1 MCCYSLCRVVP
12 LSRPKADSSPGLCLG
27 GFLVTILRRGMAHQR
42 IQQVLSDVGDLVDSL
57 SESFLVGLGRLG
69 GTADLAHILQRGG
82 LHFCRRSVWFEVME
96 SPDIPAHNPMLTMG
110 SAAWGGVPIDAL
122 WNPTIGFSYWIFR
135 MSRRPLGMPKSSGPN
150 K

>member
-1 MCCYSLCRVVP
+1 MLLFRLQGSA
-12 LSRPKADSSPGLCLG
+12 LSRPEADSSPGLCLG
-27 GFLVTILRRGMAHQR
+27 GFLVTVLRWGMTHQR
-42 IQQVLSDVGDLVDSL
+42 IQQVLRDVGDLVDSL
-57 SESFLVGLGRLG
+57 SESFLVGLGRFG

-110 SAAWGGVPIDAL
+110 RAAWGGVPIDAF
-122 WNPTIGFSYWIFR
+122 WNPAIGFSYWIFR